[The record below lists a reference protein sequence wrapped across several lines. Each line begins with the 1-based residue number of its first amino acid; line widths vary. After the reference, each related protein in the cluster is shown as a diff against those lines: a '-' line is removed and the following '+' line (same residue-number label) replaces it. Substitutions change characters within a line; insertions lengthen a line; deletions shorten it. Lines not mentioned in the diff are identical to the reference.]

1 MTLQQSLFDLRSKPA
16 APPPPRRRNLVIEA
30 GAGTGKTTAIVG
42 EVLKLMLADENL
54 SPERIVL
61 MTFTE
66 KAAGEIADRIHA
78 ALAEVEAQLS
88 VAPAIP
94 DPGSRMPEADLGG
107 GISEPRGPE
116 PRAPGS
122 GIRDQASGIRDPGS
136 PAPQKKTIAW
146 PTDSPHPLVQI
157 PADDATRR
165 ACSAQLSRIHLLRSQ
180 TIHSFCQSLLR
191 QFPIEA
197 GLDPQFKIVEGFER
211 TLLHSQLY
219 DAWID
224 EETRT
229 KPSPEALRE
238 WEVLLAHAGYLFQIR
253 DMIFTLVD
261 RRDLLDETGYDLGD
275 LSLCADALRAA
286 LFALRR
292 GDDPLHR
299 YIASTETPERG
310 AGIDEWIDYF
320 APIAQLI
327 RNINLNKSPKS
338 DRDAL
343 KILRS
348 GDTGDSIYDRF
359 VAHRAAVAL
368 HAMARRFVAFLDR
381 EKRALGVVDFDDLLL
396 RTLAV
401 LDDPKVLERARRQYD
416 YIFVDE
422 FQDTD
427 RTQAKIIDRLA
438 RDATGRY
445 VEGKTIIVGD
455 PKQSIY
461 GFRRADPETY
471 FRTGQQLGREGAET
485 RRIEDNYR
493 SDAPLLDAVNAMFVR
508 LFPEEV
514 EHDPN
519 VFRPSYHAL
528 RAGKGTN
535 DRELDARLTLLQ
547 AAHEE
552 ISDRYIAEAE
562 SIAAWIQRTDPE
574 NLKRFAILFR
584 RMTRIDDYLDVFD
597 RHGIEYLLPPTRM
610 FLDRRAPVDLLAVL
624 RAIAYNFDRGAQ
636 ISAARTPYFA
646 LTDEEI
652 VSGYL
657 SDDATAA
664 AAWRSFEGAIARFRD
679 HARALTVTQLID
691 LIVDTTCIEAVYQA
705 AAGGERSLRHLDHLR
720 AIAFEYD
727 QKIGGSVR
735 QFVDEIARRRAEPDE
750 MEPLLADESKN
761 AVRILTV
768 HAAKGLEFDSV
779 ILPDLAF
786 STGSEG
792 TQIFTVEEPK
802 SLVLCAPDSLSA
814 QFRFIGDEK
823 LKRLATRR
831 EEAEARRL
839 FYVAVTRARS
849 EVVFVCNTI
858 KRVAKSS
865 FASCLDEALG
875 INVRAI
881 EWNEGREIRDG
892 VAYEQISAAEGAGAP
907 LRQRLHDEAL
917 ARELAEGPIVPVVV
931 AAPEERTPLV
941 DAHRLR
947 AGVRNRDAGI
957 LLHRVLELWDGAAPI
972 ESLVTAAANEMGASS
987 ETISRVRTRLGK
999 IAESP
1004 TMQRIAR
1011 AETIARE
1018 LPIRA
1023 GGVTLRIDRLIRE
1036 NGRDIVVDYKSG
1048 TPKADDQLQVRQY
1061 CEAVARLTGR
1071 ECGGVIW
1078 YLDEDSLVEVLSA

>member
-1 MTLQQSLFDLRSKPA
+1 MSQQQSLFDVRVAPAPKPPA
-16 APPPPRRRNLVIEA
+16 RRNLVIEA

-42 EVLKLMLADENL
+42 EVLKLMLSDENL

-78 ALAEVEAQLS
+78 ALAEVEAQLTG
-88 VAPAIP
+88 VTRIV
-94 DPGSRMPEADLGG
+94 
-107 GISEPRGPE
+107 
-116 PRAPGS
+116 
-122 GIRDQASGIRDPGS
+122 
-136 PAPQKKTIAW
+136 W
-146 PTDSPHPLVQI
+146 PTGSEHPVVEMN
-157 PADDATRR
+157 ATEAIRR
-165 ACSAQLSRIHLLRSQ
+165 ACAAQLARIHLLRSQ

-229 KPSPEALRE
+229 KPSPAALRE
-238 WEVLLAHAGYLFQIR
+238 WEVLLAHAGYHFQIR

-261 RRDLLDETGYDLGD
+261 RRDLLDEAGYDLGD
-275 LSLCADALRAA
+275 LSLVADNLRAA

-292 GDDPLHR
+292 GDHPLHR
-299 YIASTETPERG
+299 YIASSNTPARDAEL
-310 AGIDEWIDYF
+310 DEWIDYF
-320 APIAQLI
+320 SPIAQLI
-327 RNINLNKSPKS
+327 RDINLNRFPKNE
-338 DRDAL
+338 RDH
-343 KILRS
+343 LRTLRA
-348 GDTGDSIYDRF
+348 GGTARSIYDRL
-359 VAHRAAVAL
+359 VSHRAAAAL
-368 HAMARRFVAFLDR
+368 HELARRFVAFLDR
-381 EKRALGVVDFDDLLL
+381 EKRALGVVDFDDLLI
-396 RTLAV
+396 RTLAL
-401 LDDPKVLERARRQYD
+401 LDDQKVLERARRQYD
-416 YIFVDE
+416 FIFVDE

-438 RDATGRY
+438 RDASGRY
-445 VEGKTIIVGD
+445 VDGKTIVVGD

-471 FRTGQQLGREGAET
+471 FRMTERLLHEGAER

-493 SDAPLLDAVNAMFVR
+493 SDAPLLHAVNGMFVK
-508 LFPEEV
+508 LFPDET

-519 VFRPSYHAL
+519 VFRPEYRAL
-528 RAGKGTN
+528 RPGKSAN
-535 DRELDARLTLLQ
+535 DRELDARITLLH

-562 SIAAWIQRTDPE
+562 SIAAWIAKTDPQ
-574 NLKRFAILFR
+574 NLKRFALLFR

-597 RHGIEYLLPPTRM
+597 KHGIEYLLPPTRM

-624 RAIAYNFDRGAQ
+624 RAIAYAFDRGAQ

-652 VSGYL
+652 ALGLTSPQSSVLGPQIEDRGPRTEDRGL
-657 SDDATAA
+657 V
-664 AAWRSFEGAIARFRD
+664 AWRSFEEAIARFRD
-679 HARALTVTQLID
+679 QARALTVSQLID
-691 LIVDTTCIEAVYQA
+691 RVVSTTGIEAVYEA
-705 AAGGERSLRHLDHLR
+705 AAGGERSQRHLDHLR

-727 QKIGGSVR
+727 RKIGGSVR
-735 QFVDEIARRRAEPDE
+735 QFVDEITRRRAEPDE

-814 QFRFIGDEK
+814 QFRFIGSSIGDEK
-823 LKRLATRR
+823 LKRVATLR

-849 EVVFVCNTI
+849 EVVLVCNTM
-858 KRVAKSS
+858 KRVANSS
-865 FASCLDEALG
+865 FAHCAGEALG
-875 INVRAI
+875 IDFKTLTFA
-881 EWNEGREIRDG
+881 EGREIRDG
-892 VAYEQISAAEGAGAP
+892 IAYDRLSGAP
-907 LRQRLHDEAL
+907 AASPARRRLKDESL
-917 ARELAEGPIVPVVV
+917 EHELSEGPIVPLAV
-931 AAPEERTPLV
+931 ALPEPSAPIPE
-941 DAHRLR
+941 AYRLR
-947 AGVRNRDAGI
+947 AGLRNRDAGI
-957 LLHRVLELWDGAAPI
+957 LLHRVLELWDGVAPI
-972 ESLVTAAANEMGASS
+972 ASLIAEAANELGAST
-987 ETISRVRTRLGK
+987 EAATRVKSRLGN
-999 IAESP
+999 IAQSP

-1011 AETIARE
+1011 AETVARE
-1018 LPIRA
+1018 LPIRID
-1023 GGVTLRIDRLIRE
+1023 GTTLRIDRLIRE
-1036 NGRDIVVDYKSG
+1036 NGQEIVIDYKSG
-1048 TPKADDQLQVRQY
+1048 IPKPDDQAQVERY
-1061 CEAVARLTGR
+1061 CQALARLTGR
-1071 ECGGVIW
+1071 ACEGLIW
-1078 YLDEDSLVEVLSA
+1078 YLDDDTAVEVECR

>member
-1 MTLQQSLFDLRSKPA
+1 VTQQQSLFDLRVAPA
-16 APPPPRRRNLVIEA
+16 ILPAVATRRNIVIEA

-61 MTFTE
+61 VTFTE

-78 ALAEVEAQLS
+78 ALAEVEGQLKN
-88 VAPAIP
+88 
-94 DPGSRMPEADLGG
+94 R
-107 GISEPRGPE
+107 
-116 PRAPGS
+116 
-122 GIRDQASGIRDPGS
+122 
-136 PAPQKKTIAW
+136 TIAW
-146 PTDSPHPLVQI
+146 PVDSPSPVVQI
-157 PADDATRR
+157 PCDDATCR
-165 ACSAQLSRIHLLRSQ
+165 ACAAQLARIHLLRSQ

-229 KPSPEALRE
+229 KPSPAALHE

-275 LSLCADALRAA
+275 LSLIADKLRAA

-292 GDDPLHR
+292 GQDRLHR
-299 YIASTETPERG
+299 YIATTDTPSRD
-310 AGIDEWIDYF
+310 ASVDEWIDYF

-327 RNINLNKSPKS
+327 REINLTKSPK
-338 DRDAL
+338 DEREAL

-348 GDTGDSIYDRF
+348 GETGDSIYDRL
-359 VAHRAAVAL
+359 VSHRAAAAL
-368 HAMARRFVAFLDR
+368 HALARRFVAFLDR
-381 EKRALGVVDFDDLLL
+381 EKRVLGVVDFDDLLI
-396 RTLAV
+396 RTLAL

-416 YIFVDE
+416 FIFVDE

-438 RDATGRY
+438 RDASGRY
-445 VEGKTIIVGD
+445 VDGRTIVVGD

-471 FRTGQQLGREGAET
+471 FRMTTRLGREGAET

-493 SDAPLLDAVNAMFVR
+493 SDAPLLHAVNGMFTR
-508 LFPEEV
+508 LFPSEA

-519 VFRPSYHAL
+519 VFRPPYHPL
-528 RAGKGTN
+528 RAGKEAN
-535 DRELDARLTLLQ
+535 DREIDARITLLH

-552 ISDRYIAEAE
+552 VSDRYIAEAE
-562 SIAAWIQRTDPE
+562 PIAAWILKTDPE

-597 RHGIEYLLPPTRM
+597 KHGIDYLLPPTRM

-624 RAIAYNFDRGAQ
+624 RAIAYAFDRGAQ

-652 VSGYL
+652 ARG
-657 SDDATAA
+657 DDEWKA
-664 AAWRSFEGAIARFRD
+664 FESAILRFRER
-679 HARALTVTQLID
+679 ARSLTVSQLID
-691 LIVDTTCIEAVYQA
+691 LIVGTTGIEGVYEA
-705 AAGGERSLRHLDHLR
+705 AAGGERSQRHLDHLR

-786 STGSEG
+786 STGTEA

-823 LKRLATRR
+823 LKRIATRR

-839 FYVAVTRARS
+839 FYVAVTRARN

-858 KRVAKSS
+858 KKVSKSS
-865 FASCLDEALG
+865 FAHCIEEGLG
-875 INVRAI
+875 VGLRTL
-881 EWNEGREIRDG
+881 EWRDGREIRDG
-892 VAYEQISAAEGAGAP
+892 IAYERFSGGEAASAP
-907 LRQRLHDEAL
+907 LRKRLHDEAL
-917 ARELAEGPIVPVVV
+917 ERELAEGPIVPLHV
-931 AAPEERTPLV
+931 AAPEPIAPIV

-947 AGVRNRDAGI
+947 ASVRNRDAGI
-957 LLHRVLELWDGAAPI
+957 LLHRVLELWDGTTPI
-972 ESLVTAAANEMGASS
+972 DSVVTAAAKELGASG
-987 ETISRVRTRLGK
+987 EAIARVRSRLGN
-999 IAESP
+999 IAQSP

-1011 AETIARE
+1011 AETLARE
-1018 LPIRA
+1018 LPIRLD
-1023 GGVTLRIDRLIRE
+1023 GTTLRIDRLIRE
-1036 NGRDIVVDYKSG
+1036 NGREIVIDYKSG
-1048 TPKADDQLQVRQY
+1048 TPKADDQAQVAAY
-1061 CEAVARLTGR
+1061 CDALAQLTGR
-1071 ECGGVIW
+1071 ACEGLIW
-1078 YLDEDSLVEVLSA
+1078 YLDDDVAVEVSCP

>member
-1 MTLQQSLFDLRSKPA
+1 VSQQQSLFDVRVAPAIPPPA
-16 APPPPRRRNLVIEA
+16 APPVRRNLMIEA

-42 EVLKLMLADENL
+42 EVLKLMLSDENL

-78 ALAEVEAQLS
+78 ALAEVEALLCGTS
-88 VAPAIP
+88 
-94 DPGSRMPEADLGG
+94 
-107 GISEPRGPE
+107 
-116 PRAPGS
+116 
-122 GIRDQASGIRDPGS
+122 
-136 PAPQKKTIAW
+136 KTIQW
-146 PTDSPHPLVQI
+146 PVGSPHPIVEL
-157 PADDATRR
+157 PATDAIR
-165 ACSAQLSRIHLLRSQ
+165 AACAAQLARIHLLRSQ

-197 GLDPQFKIVEGFER
+197 GLDPQFKIIEGFER

-229 KPSPEALRE
+229 KPSQAALRE

-261 RRDLLDETGYDLGD
+261 RRDLLDETDYDLGD
-275 LSLCADALRAA
+275 LSLVADKLRAA

-292 GDDPLHR
+292 GDHPLHR
-299 YIASTETPERG
+299 YIASSNTPARDAEL
-310 AGIDEWIDYF
+310 DEWIDYF
-320 APIAQLI
+320 SPIAQLI
-327 RNINLNKSPKS
+327 REINLNRFPK
-338 DRDAL
+338 DERDH
-343 KILRS
+343 LRTLRT
-348 GDTGDSIYDRF
+348 GDTGRSIYDRL
-359 VAHRAAVAL
+359 VSHRAAAAL
-368 HAMARRFVAFLDR
+368 HALARRFVAFLDR
-381 EKRALGVVDFDDLLL
+381 EKRTLGVVDFDDLLI
-396 RTLAV
+396 RTLAL
-401 LDDPKVLERARRQYD
+401 LDDPRVLERARKQYD
-416 YIFVDE
+416 FIFVDE

-438 RDATGRY
+438 RDASGRY
-445 VEGKTIIVGD
+445 VDGKTIVVGD

-471 FRTGQQLGREGAET
+471 FRMTKRLAHEGAET

-493 SDAPLLDAVNAMFVR
+493 SDAPLLHAVNGMFAR
-508 LFPEEV
+508 LLPSEG

-519 VFRPSYHAL
+519 VFRPEYHAL
-528 RAGKGTN
+528 RAGKSAN
-535 DRELDARLTLLQ
+535 DRELDARITLLH

-562 SIAAWIQRTDPE
+562 SIAAWIVKTDPA

-597 RHGIEYLLPPTRM
+597 KHGIEYLLPPTRM

-624 RAIAYNFDRGAQ
+624 RAIAYAFDRGAQ

-652 VSGYL
+652 ALGVTSPQSPDPGPQTGDGGPGSG
-657 SDDATAA
+657 DF
-664 AAWRSFEGAIARFRD
+664 AWKAFEDSIAPFRERARS
-679 HARALTVTQLID
+679 LTVSQLID
-691 LIVDTTCIEAVYQA
+691 LVVSTCGIEAVYEA
-705 AAGGERSLRHLDHLR
+705 AAGGERSQRHLDHLR

-727 QKIGGSVR
+727 RKIGGSVR

-750 MEPLLADESKN
+750 VEPLLADESKN

-768 HAAKGLEFDSV
+768 HAAKGLEFDSI

-792 TQIFTVEEPK
+792 SQIFTVEEPK

-823 LKRLATRR
+823 LKRVATFR

-858 KRVAKSS
+858 RKVSKSS
-865 FASCLDEALG
+865 FAYCVGEALG
-875 INVRAI
+875 IDLKTLSFA
-881 EWNEGREIRDG
+881 EGREIRDG
-892 VAYEQISAAEGAGAP
+892 VAYVRASGGEGTTAP
-907 LRQRLHDEAL
+907 LRRRLRDADLE
-917 ARELAEGPIVPVVV
+917 RELAAGAIVPLGV
-931 AAPEERTPLV
+931 ATPEAAALLPE
-941 DAHRLR
+941 AYRLR
-947 AGVRNRDAGI
+947 AGIRNREAGI
-957 LLHRVLELWDGAAPI
+957 LLHRVLELWDGVAPI
-972 ESLVTAAANEMGASS
+972 ESLITEAAKEMAASS
-987 ETISRVRTRLGK
+987 EAVSRVKARLGN
-999 IAESP
+999 IAQSP

-1011 AETIARE
+1011 AETVARE
-1018 LPIRA
+1018 MPIRVD
-1023 GGVTLRIDRLIRE
+1023 GTTLRLDRLIRE
-1036 NGRDIVVDYKSG
+1036 NGREIVVDYKSG
-1048 TPKADDQLQVRQY
+1048 TPKPDDQQQVARY
-1061 CEAVARLTGR
+1061 CAALERLTGR
-1071 ECGGVIW
+1071 ACGGVIW
-1078 YLDEDSLVEVLSA
+1078 YLDDDVAVEVECR

>member
-1 MTLQQSLFDLRSKPA
+1 MSQQQSLFDFGVAPAVAPAKPPA
-16 APPPPRRRNLVIEA
+16 RRNLVIEA

-42 EVLKLMLADENL
+42 EVLKLMLSDENL

-78 ALAEVEAQLS
+78 ALAEVESQLS
-88 VAPAIP
+88 E
-94 DPGSRMPEADLGG
+94 R
-107 GISEPRGPE
+107 
-116 PRAPGS
+116 
-122 GIRDQASGIRDPGS
+122 
-136 PAPQKKTIAW
+136 TIAW
-146 PTDSPHPLVQI
+146 PVGSPHPIVELESS
-157 PADDATRR
+157 DAIRR
-165 ACSAQLSRIHLLRSQ
+165 ACAAQLERIHLLRSQ

-224 EETRT
+224 EETRIQ
-229 KPSPEALRE
+229 PSAAVLRD

-253 DMIFTLVD
+253 DMIFGLVD

-275 LSLCADALRAA
+275 LSLVADKLRAA

-292 GDDPLHR
+292 GDYPLHR
-299 YIASTETPERG
+299 YIASSNTPARDAEL
-310 AGIDEWIDYF
+310 DEWIDYF
-320 APIAQLI
+320 SPIAQLI
-327 RNINLNKSPKS
+327 REINLNRFPK
-338 DRDAL
+338 DERDPL
-343 KILRS
+343 RTLRS
-348 GDTGDSIYDRF
+348 GDTGRSIYDRL
-359 VAHRAAVAL
+359 VSHRAAAAL
-368 HAMARRFVAFLDR
+368 HELARRFVAFLDR
-381 EKRALGVVDFDDLLL
+381 EKRTLGVVDFDDLLI
-396 RTLAV
+396 RTLTL

-416 YIFVDE
+416 FIFVDE

-438 RDATGRY
+438 RDASGRY
-445 VEGKTIIVGD
+445 VDGKTIVVGD

-471 FRTGQQLGREGAET
+471 FRMTERLVTEGAD
-485 RRIEDNYR
+485 RHRIEDNYR
-493 SDAPLLDAVNAMFVR
+493 SDAPLLHAVNGIFAR
-508 LFPEEV
+508 LFPDEA

-519 VFRPSYHAL
+519 VFRPQYHAL
-528 RAGKGTN
+528 RPGKSTN
-535 DRELDARLTLLQ
+535 DRELDARITLLH

-562 SIAAWIQRTDPE
+562 SIASWIRKTDPQ

-597 RHGIEYLLPPTRM
+597 KHGIEYLLPPTRM

-624 RAIAYNFDRGAQ
+624 RAIGYAFDRGAQ

-652 VSGYL
+652 ALGG
-657 SDDATAA
+657 DT
-664 AAWRSFEGAIARFRD
+664 WKMFEDSIVRFRD
-679 HARALTVTQLID
+679 RAQALTVSELID
-691 LIVDTTCIEAVYQA
+691 LVVETTGIEEVYAA
-705 AAGGERSLRHLDHLR
+705 AAGGERSQRHLDHLR

-727 QKIGGSVR
+727 RKIGGSVR
-735 QFVDEIARRRAEPDE
+735 QFVDEITRRRAEPDE

-823 LKRLATRR
+823 LKRVATLR

-858 KRVAKSS
+858 KKVAKSS
-865 FASCLDEALG
+865 FAYCLSEAIGVDLKTLTFD
-875 INVRAI
+875 
-881 EWNEGREIRDG
+881 EGREIRNG
-892 VAYEQISAAEGAGAP
+892 VAYERLSGDEGAAAP
-907 LRQRLHDEAL
+907 LRRRLRDSAL
-917 ARELAEGPIVPVVV
+917 ERELAEGAIVPLVV
-931 AAPEERTPLV
+931 ATPEPVVALPEVYR
-941 DAHRLR
+941 RR
-947 AGVRNRDAGI
+947 AGLRNREAGI
-957 LLHRVLELWDGAAPI
+957 LLHRVLELWDGLAPI
-972 ESLVTAAANEMGASS
+972 ESLIAAAANELGASN
-987 ETISRVRTRLGK
+987 EAVTRVKSRLGH
-999 IAESP
+999 IAQSA

-1011 AETIARE
+1011 AETVARE
-1018 LPIRA
+1018 LPIRID
-1023 GGVTLRIDRLIRE
+1023 GTTLRIDRLIRE
-1036 NGRDIVVDYKSG
+1036 NGREIVIDYKSG
-1048 TPKADDQLQVRQY
+1048 TPKPDDQAQVAQY
-1061 CEAVARLTGR
+1061 CAALARLTGR
-1071 ECGGVIW
+1071 ACEGLIW
-1078 YLDEDSLVEVLSA
+1078 YLDDDTALEVVLDVECR

>member
-1 MTLQQSLFDLRSKPA
+1 VTLQQSLFDLRSKPA
-16 APPPPRRRNLVIEA
+16 PRPAQRRNLVIEA

-88 VAPAIP
+88 GA
-94 DPGSRMPEADLGG
+94 
-107 GISEPRGPE
+107 
-116 PRAPGS
+116 
-122 GIRDQASGIRDPGS
+122 QT
-136 PAPQKKTIAW
+136 KTVAW
-146 PTDSPHPLVQI
+146 PAGSPHPLLQI

-165 ACSAQLSRIHLLRSQ
+165 ACTAQLSRIHLLRSQ

-229 KPSPEALRE
+229 QPSPEALRQ

-275 LSLCADALRAA
+275 LSLCVEPLRAA

-292 GDDPLHR
+292 GEDSLHR
-299 YIASTETPERG
+299 YIASMETPERG

-343 KILRS
+343 KVLRS
-348 GDTGDSIYDRF
+348 GDTGESIYDRL

-381 EKRALGVVDFDDLLL
+381 EKRILGVVDFDDLLL

-416 YIFVDE
+416 SIFVDE

-438 RDATGRY
+438 RDTSGRY
-445 VEGKTIIVGD
+445 VEGKTIVVGD

-471 FRTGQQLGREGAET
+471 FRTGQELDREGAET

-493 SDAPLLDAVNAMFVR
+493 SDAPLLEAVNGMFVR
-508 LFPEEV
+508 LFPDEL

-528 RAGKGTN
+528 RAGKETN
-535 DRELDARLTLLQ
+535 DRDLDARLTLLQ

-562 SIAAWIQRTDPE
+562 SIAAWIKRTDPE

-624 RAIAYNFDRGAQ
+624 RAIAYTFDRGAQ

-652 VSGYL
+652 VSGL
-657 SDDATAA
+657 RGEDPPPSVIPSVSEGPGRRGGTESAPTTAQVPPLRFAQGRDDTG
-664 AAWRSFEGAIARFRD
+664 AAWLSFEQAIARFRD

-691 LIVDTTCIEAVYQA
+691 LIVDTTGIEAVYQA

-814 QFRFIGDEK
+814 QFRFVGDEK
-823 LKRLATRR
+823 LKHLATRR

-858 KRVAKSS
+858 KRISKSS
-865 FASCLDEALG
+865 FAHCIEEGLG
-875 INVRAI
+875 IKLKEL
-881 EWNEGREIRDG
+881 EWREGREIRG
-892 VAYEQISAAEGAGAP
+892 QVAFEQISAAEGAGAP
-907 LRQRLHDEAL
+907 VRQRLHDQAL
-917 ARELAEGPIVPVVV
+917 EQDLANGPMVPVHV
-931 AAPEERTPLV
+931 ATPEEPTPLV

-947 AGVRNRDAGI
+947 AGVRNREAGI
-957 LLHRVLELWDGAAPI
+957 LLHRVLELWDGVAPI
-972 ESLVTAAANEMGASS
+972 DSLVTAAANEMGASS
-987 ETISRVRTRLGK
+987 ETIARVRTRLGK

-1023 GGVTLRIDRLIRE
+1023 DGTTLRIDRLIRE
-1036 NGRDIVVDYKSG
+1036 NGRDIVIDYKSG
-1048 TPKADDQLQVRQY
+1048 TPKADDQLQVRRY

-1071 ECGGVIW
+1071 SCCGLIW
-1078 YLDEDSLVEVLSA
+1078 YLDEDVNVEIS

>member
-1 MTLQQSLFDLRSKPA
+1 VAPA
-16 APPPPRRRNLVIEA
+16 IVPAIPKRRNLVIEA

-42 EVLKLMLADENL
+42 EVLKLMLSDENL

-61 MTFTE
+61 VTFTE

-78 ALAEVEAQLS
+78 ALAEVEGQL
-88 VAPAIP
+88 
-94 DPGSRMPEADLGG
+94 
-107 GISEPRGPE
+107 
-116 PRAPGS
+116 
-122 GIRDQASGIRDPGS
+122 DQS
-136 PAPQKKTIAW
+136 TIVW
-146 PTDSPHPLVQI
+146 PVGSPHPVVEL
-157 PADDATRR
+157 PATEAVRS
-165 ACSAQLSRIHLLRSQ
+165 ACAAQLARIHLLRSQ

-197 GLDPQFKIVEGFER
+197 GLDPQFKIIEGFER

-229 KPSPEALRE
+229 KPSQAALRE

-253 DMIFTLVD
+253 DMIFQLVE
-261 RRDLLDETGYDLGD
+261 RRDLLDEDNYDLGE
-275 LSLCADALRAA
+275 LSLVADKLRAA

-292 GDDPLHR
+292 GDHPLHR
-299 YIASTETPERG
+299 YIASSNTPARDAEL
-310 AGIDEWIDYF
+310 DEWIDYF
-320 APIAQLI
+320 SPVAQLI
-327 RNINLNKSPKS
+327 RDINLNRFPK
-338 DRDAL
+338 DERDHL
-343 KILRS
+343 RTLRS
-348 GDTGDSIYDRF
+348 GDTGRSIYDRL
-359 VAHRAAVAL
+359 VSHRAAAAL
-368 HAMARRFVAFLDR
+368 HALARRFVAFLDR
-381 EKRALGVVDFDDLLL
+381 EKRTLGVVDFDDLLI
-396 RTLAV
+396 RTLAL
-401 LDDPKVLERARRQYD
+401 LDDPKVLERARKQYD
-416 YIFVDE
+416 FIFVDE

-438 RDATGRY
+438 RDASGRY
-445 VEGKTIIVGD
+445 VDGKTIVVGD

-471 FRTGQQLGREGAET
+471 FRMTKRLELEGAER

-493 SDAPLLDAVNAMFVR
+493 SDKPLLHAVNGIFAR
-508 LFPEEV
+508 LFPSEG

-519 VFRPSYHAL
+519 VFRPDYHPL
-528 RAGKGTN
+528 RSGKSAN
-535 DRELDARLTLLQ
+535 DRELDARITFLH

-562 SIAAWIQRTDPE
+562 SIAAWIVKTDPQ

-624 RAIAYNFDRGAQ
+624 RAIAYGFDRGAQ

-652 VSGYL
+652 ALGVYG
-657 SDDATAA
+657 AEAAPPPRGGEAA
-664 AAWRSFEGAIARFRD
+664 AAPWSTDAWRTFQAAIERFRE
-679 HARALTVTQLID
+679 RGRSLPVSQLID
-691 LIVDTTCIEAVYQA
+691 LVIETAGIERVYEA
-705 AAGGERSLRHLDHLR
+705 AAGGERSQRHLDHLR

-727 QKIGGSVR
+727 RKIGGSVR

-823 LKRLATRR
+823 LKRVATFR

-839 FYVAVTRARS
+839 FYVAVTRART
-849 EVVFVCNTI
+849 EVVFVCNSI
-858 KRVAKSS
+858 RKVAKSS
-865 FASCLDEALG
+865 FAHCVGEALG
-875 INVRAI
+875 VDLKTLSFAD
-881 EWNEGREIRDG
+881 GREIRDS
-892 VAYEQISAAEGAGAP
+892 VAYERLSGGEAAAAP
-907 LRQRLHDEAL
+907 SRRRLRDADLE
-917 ARELAEGPIVPVVV
+917 RELATGPIVPLAV
-931 AAPEERTPLV
+931 AAPEALPALPESF
-941 DAHRLR
+941 RLR
-947 AGVRNRDAGI
+947 AGIRNREAGI
-957 LLHRVLELWDGAAPI
+957 LLHRVLELWDGVRPI
-972 ESLVTAAANEMGASS
+972 ESTIAAAANEMAAGS
-987 ETISRVRTRLGK
+987 EAVARVKSRLGN
-999 IAESP
+999 IAQSP

-1011 AETIARE
+1011 AETVARE
-1018 LPIRA
+1018 MPIRIDGA
-1023 GGVTLRIDRLIRE
+1023 ALRIDRLIRE
-1036 NGRDIVVDYKSG
+1036 NGREVVVDYKSG
-1048 TPKADDQLQVRQY
+1048 TPKPDDRLQVAQY
-1061 CEAVARLTGR
+1061 CEALTRLTGR
-1071 ECGGVIW
+1071 ACGGVIW
-1078 YLDEDSLVEVLSA
+1078 YLDDDVAVEVECP